1 MPQKS
6 APAPRPDARPR
17 PDSPPAA
24 AHPDSPPAAAHP
36 DSPPAAAHPDPDSL
50 RADARLNRDRVLE
63 AAARAFA
70 RDGTHASLK
79 AIAKDAGVG
88 IGTLY
93 RRFPTREQLVEAIY
107 RSEVARIGQRAET
120 LLAVGPPVAALR
132 SWMSEFVSFSAAKQG
147 MSDVLHLVLATDENM
162 RLETRENLTGAVATL
177 TQAAVADGSIRAD
190 VAPYDILLSLSGIGL
205 VAAQIGQGP
214 QSERLIDLL
223 MDALRPHPA
232 R

>member
-1 MPQKS
+1 MPPKS
-6 APAPRPDARPR
+6 APAPPPDTIPR
-17 PDSPPAA
+17 
-24 AHPDSPPAAAHP
+24 
-36 DSPPAAAHPDPDSL
+36 PDSL
-50 RADARLNRDRVLE
+50 RADARLNRDRLLE

-107 RSEVARIGQRAET
+107 RSEVARICRSADT

-132 SWMSEFVSFSAAKQG
+132 SWMSEFVSFSAGKQG
-147 MSDVLHLVLATDENM
+147 MSDVLHLVLAADDTM
-162 RLETRENLTGAVATL
+162 RLETRENLTGAVAAL

-190 VAPYDILLSLSGIGL
+190 VAPYDVLLSLSGIGL

-223 MDALRPHPA
+223 MDALQLSGGQAHECGLVDQPGGHRQA
-232 R
+232 

>member
-1 MPQKS
+1 MPPKS
-6 APAPRPDARPR
+6 APAPPLDTTARSG
-17 PDSPPAA
+17 SPPAA
-24 AHPDSPPAAAHP
+24 AQSDR
-36 DSPPAAAHPDPDSL
+36 DSL

-107 RSEVARIGQRAET
+107 RSEVARICRSADA
-120 LLAVGPPVAALR
+120 LLAVGPPVTALR

-147 MSDVLHLVLATDENM
+147 MSDVLHLVLAADDTM
-162 RLETRENLTGAVATL
+162 RLETRENLTGAVAAL

-190 VAPYDILLSLSGIGL
+190 VAPYDVLLSLSGIGL

-223 MDALRPHPA
+223 MDALRPQTHPA
-232 R
+232 

>member
-1 MPQKS
+1 MPQTS
-6 APAPRPDARPR
+6 APAPRPDAS
-17 PDSPPAA
+17 PDSPPADA
-24 AHPDSPPAAAHP
+24 QPNR
-36 DSPPAAAHPDPDSL
+36 DSL
-50 RADARLNRDRVLE
+50 RADARLNRDRLLE

-107 RSEVARIGQRAET
+107 RSEVARICQRADT

-147 MSDVLHLVLATDENM
+147 MSDVLHLVLAADDTM
-162 RLETRENLTGAVATL
+162 RLETRENLTRAVAAL
-177 TQAAVADGSIRAD
+177 TKAAVANGSIRAD
-190 VAPYDILLSLSGIGL
+190 VAPYDVLLSLSGIGL

-232 R
+232 P